1 MVDIK
6 DYQSKIDI
14 LVGNQGVYV
23 HCDGKGIEVGLP
35 LEGD

>member
-6 DYQSKIDI
+6 DEQSKIYV
-14 LVGNQGVYV
+14 LVGNQGIYV
-23 HCDGKGIEVGLP
+23 HCDGKGIEVVLP